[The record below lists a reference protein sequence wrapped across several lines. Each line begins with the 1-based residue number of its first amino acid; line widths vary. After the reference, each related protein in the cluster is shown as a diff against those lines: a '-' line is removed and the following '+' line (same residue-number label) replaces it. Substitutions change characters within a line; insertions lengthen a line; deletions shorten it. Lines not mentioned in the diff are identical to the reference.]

1 MAFGIYIHIPYC
13 LSKCRYCDFHSSGGN
28 GQVPDTYIQAVLH
41 HLKEQ
46 NFPQPDTLY
55 FGGGTPSLLT
65 PQQLA
70 CIIDAV
76 QPVCGAEITLEAN
89 PETLSLSLLQGF
101 RKAGANRLSLGIQT
115 ALDDSLKTLGRP
127 HTTAQSRAAFRMAQ
141 QAGFSNISGD
151 IMLALPNYTTEEFD
165 QTLSLMVE
173 EGASHISAYLLK
185 IEPGTPF
192 FQNPPAN
199 LPDEDAAADFYL
211 YAVEKLA
218 LAGYQQYEISNFSKA
233 GYESR
238 HNLLY
243 WNCEDYLGIGPGAH
257 SCIKGIRYAFPRD
270 THGFIAGTAPFSV
283 TGECTWQDY
292 FMLQLRLNTGLH
304 LPLLQQNYG
313 ITLSPAQIQFI
324 QQCQKHNLLHFDGQ
338 TIQLTPQGML
348 VQNSILVQLL
358 S

>member
-70 CIIDAV
+70 CIIDTV

-89 PETLSLSLLQGF
+89 PETLSLPLLQGF

-141 QAGFSNISGD
+141 QAGF
-151 IMLALPNYTTEEFD
+151 
-165 QTLSLMVE
+165 
-173 EGASHISAYLLK
+173 
-185 IEPGTPF
+185 
-192 FQNPPAN
+192 FQ
-199 LPDEDAAADFYL
+199 Y
-211 YAVEKLA
+211 
-218 LAGYQQYEISNFSKA
+218 
-233 GYESR
+233 
-238 HNLLY
+238 
-243 WNCEDYLGIGPGAH
+243 
-257 SCIKGIRYAFPRD
+257 
-270 THGFIAGTAPFSV
+270 
-283 TGECTWQDY
+283 
-292 FMLQLRLNTGLH
+292 
-304 LPLLQQNYG
+304 
-313 ITLSPAQIQFI
+313 
-324 QQCQKHNLLHFDGQ
+324 
-338 TIQLTPQGML
+338 
-348 VQNSILVQLL
+348 
-358 S
+358 